1 MSKVIKISN
10 GCSPSTHVSD
20 ELIPVNRVL
29 ITYGGGMGGANE
41 KIYTTAIHKE
51 QAINGM
57 WRMIDITNG
66 MERDVNPRFIV
77 SVDKV
82 NVVKVITDITEH
94 TNYHEVVCIENIL
107 TRLIDIGVDT
117 YEMVSEHISDSEM
130 KIISKENLVLS
141 N

>member
-1 MSKVIKISN
+1 MSKLIKISN

-20 ELIPVNRVL
+20 EVISVNRVR
-29 ITYGGGMGGANE
+29 ISYGGGMGGANE
-41 KIYTTAIHKE
+41 SIYTTAIYKE

-57 WRMIDITNG
+57 WIMVDITNG
-66 MERDVNPRFIV
+66 MERQINPRFIV

-82 NVVKVITDITEH
+82 NVVKVVTDITEH
-94 TNYHEVVCIENIL
+94 TNFHKVVCKQNIL

-117 YEMVSEHISDSEM
+117 YEMVSEYIKDSDL